1 MPRPRSGET
10 LLFIGD
16 SITECMRQSV
26 APPLGA
32 GYVQFAHV
40 MLAARHPSLE
50 VTFLNRGIDG
60 ETVLDLERRWE
71 RDVVA
76 QRPDWLFVM
85 IGVNDVLYRHVGD
98 QRERAVD
105 DATYAA
111 TLERL
116 VRRTQDATDA
126 RIVLLEPTPLEADL
140 TSPSHAMMRSLVRVV
155 HEVGRARGVEVV
167 EVYERFFEAV
177 AASPT
182 RRWMVDV
189 PHPELC
195 GQAVIALALLEHL
208 GW

>member
-1 MPRPRSGET
+1 MLRPRSGET

-16 SITECMRQSV
+16 SITECMRQTV

-32 GYVQFAHV
+32 GYVQFTHL
-40 MLAARHPSLE
+40 MLAARHPELE
-50 VTFLNRGIDG
+50 LTFVNHGVDG

-71 RDVVA
+71 RDA
-76 QRPDWLFVM
+76 LQPDPDWLFVM

-98 QRERAVD
+98 NAARAVD
-105 DATYAA
+105 DATYRT

-116 VRRTQDATDA
+116 VA
-126 RIVLLEPTPLEADL
+126 RAQHDTRARVVLLEPTPLEQDL
-140 TSPSHAMMRSLVRVV
+140 ASPSHAMMRRVV
-155 HEVGRARGVEVV
+155 ELVHDVGRAREVAV
-167 EVYERFFEAV
+167 VPVYERLFAAM
-177 AASPT
+177 AASPA

-189 PHPELC
+189 PHPDLC